1 MMYFSD
7 TLEEESRGFQTFSQS
22 VFIFTNPMQAA
33 TRALPSLE
41 PRGDSAPPPPKK
53 AGTEGREPRL
63 ERSPAGGGA
72 KGAGPEG
79 AGPEG
84 AGPEGAGPEG
94 GGATWPLWK
103 RGGPRKRNRA
113 PSRYGAGAVQSAAG
127 GGGDFPSGS
136 PVSASSSHSACS
148 AAEAAVAAAA
158 VPTSPPS
165 PPRPVPRPA
174 ALAGRGNS
182 SCRRPPLPQRR

>member
-1 MMYFSD
+1 MYFSD

-22 VFIFTNPMQAA
+22 VFRFTNRMRAA

-41 PRGDSAPPPPKK
+41 RRGDSPPPPPKK
-53 AGTEGREPRL
+53 AGTTGASHGESGAPKEEERRGRGQKGRGPR
-63 ERSPAGGGA
+63 
-72 KGAGPEG
+72 
-79 AGPEG
+79 
-84 AGPEGAGPEG
+84 
-94 GGATWPLWK
+94 GGATGPLWT
-103 RGGPRKRNRA
+103 RGGLRKRNRA

-165 PPRPVPRPA
+165 APRPVPRPA